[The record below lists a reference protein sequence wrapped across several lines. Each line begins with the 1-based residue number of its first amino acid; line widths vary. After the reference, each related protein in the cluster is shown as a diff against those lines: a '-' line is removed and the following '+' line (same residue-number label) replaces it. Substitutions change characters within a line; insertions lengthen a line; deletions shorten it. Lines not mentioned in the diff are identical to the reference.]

1 MNPSDPLRRSRRS
14 SLALVTLPCALL
26 LLPMGRLYAQ
36 QSGYQQNDP
45 YAGQYAPAPQGYPQS
60 QQYAQQPY
68 APAPQAYEDQQGYAP
83 QAAQPQPLPTVWLSP
98 EQLDRLVA
106 PIALYPDTLVAQVL
120 TAATYPAQ
128 VVGADHWRQSMA
140 YAPPE
145 QIVAGADA
153 QPWDPSVK
161 ALTAFPQVLAEMDQN
176 LQWATDLGNAYYNQ
190 PQDVLNA
197 VQILR
202 QRAQQ
207 AGTLQ
212 STPQEQVGY
221 DQGFIELASPN
232 PQMVYVPVYN
242 PWNVYGQSIAPYQGF
257 SDASYSSGSGGSGI
271 FSSLQSLAG
280 SSAVR
285 YGLGMAL
292 SAFGKTNWGGLSWA
306 LNWLSNSVLFH
317 NSNYSSRS
325 TSVAHWNNPYRPN
338 PMGQSFAAQR
348 DAAPRPADNWNR
360 GNHPNDQRPG
370 YAFNRTPEPVFAH
383 PQQPRPVDSRINDP
397 RFNDPRANAFRG
409 NPAPAG
415 NQVRPALQAYNRP
428 AAPPLSRPQS
438 YMGNPQQGFR
448 QPVPERSAAYGGY
461 GYQGRPAPVSRPA
474 YPSPLQGYRAP
485 EQPRGYSESRYANPY
500 QGRQFQQESRSEQ
513 KNFAKEEKR
522 EEKAQRNEQKR
533 MAKEEHSHS
542 FGGGHESRGGHGGGG
557 GGHFGGG
564 HALGMFH
571 R

>member
-68 APAPQAYEDQQGYAP
+68 APAPQAYDDQQGYAP

-257 SDASYSSGSGGSGI
+257 SDASYSSGSGGGL

-461 GYQGRPAPVSRPA
+461 GYQGR
-474 YPSPLQGYRAP
+474 
-485 EQPRGYSESRYANPY
+485 
-500 QGRQFQQESRSEQ
+500 QFQQESRSEQ

-522 EEKAQRNEQKR
+522 EEKAQRNEQKH
-533 MAKEEHSHS
+533 MAKAERGHS
-542 FGGGHESRGGHGGGG
+542 FGGGHESRSGHGGGG